1 MAFPKFLVLHHYAMI
16 LIPIAMAQGL
26 VGLVPAL
33 DFKVV
38 VFSMVTL
45 TFLSSTLSFDA
56 AINPDSISMRVNET
70 SGLKYL
76 FFMSVFI
83 ILIV

>member
-26 VGLVPAL
+26 DGLVPVI

-38 VFSMVTL
+38 F
-45 TFLSSTLSFDA
+45 FDLLLDGY
-56 AINPDSISMRVNET
+56 IDVLVVHRV
-70 SGLKYL
+70 L
-76 FFMSVFI
+76 
-83 ILIV
+83 